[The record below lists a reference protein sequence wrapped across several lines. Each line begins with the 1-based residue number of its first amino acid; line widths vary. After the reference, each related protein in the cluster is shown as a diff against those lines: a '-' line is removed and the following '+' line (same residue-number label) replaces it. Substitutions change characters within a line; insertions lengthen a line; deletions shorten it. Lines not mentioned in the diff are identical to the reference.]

1 MGRDRRD
8 HADQDRKDEVVRQSR
23 KRTRDQVSPVVPA
36 KRYRSR
42 SLEREREEYEYSN
55 NRHHGMEAY
64 EERVVRRVRSGS
76 RERDVRRYD
85 SGQSRDS
92 RRDKDV
98 DFRRR
103 GDSRTDSRRSGG
115 SRTDSRRRGGS
126 RTDSRRRAGS
136 RADSR
141 RRAGSRGAEELRRRG
156 GSRTDSRRRCGS
168 RRSNRLQEAAIR
180 DGQRWEKDHE
190 YARRGEQD
198 VDYERSRRRENGD
211 HRHREMSR
219 QQQRENSRQ
228 HRESSRQQSNRTHR
242 EAKKRSCSRSYR
254 GTAKRSRKESRA
266 PVEDDE
272 EGHLIFSK
280 GDIIQDRYRI
290 LRELGE
296 GTFGKVVECD
306 DMAKNKRI
314 AIKIIK
320 NVKKYRDA
328 AKLEIN
334 VLKKLAG
341 YDPDCRFK
349 CVQMYDWFD
358 YHGHKCIAFQLLGKS
373 VFDFL
378 KDNNYEPYPIEHVR
392 SVAYELTLSV
402 NFIHEHHLTH
412 TDLKPENVLFYDSS
426 KTKIDKKT
434 RKEILFNPEIRL
446 IDFGSATFDH
456 EHHSS
461 IIQTRHYRAPEV
473 ILKLGWDQV
482 CDTWSIGCIIIELAL
497 GYMLF
502 DTHNSME
509 HLAMMERILGPISK
523 DMGLQSGA
531 SYFTKSGGLD
541 WDTESKEGRY
551 VRRKVKP
558 LERYIP
564 KEERENRDWL
574 DMFDLIR
581 RMLEYDPKKRIG
593 LPAALKHPFLEKYN
607 LRKPS
612 RSSSGYES
620 R

>member
-1 MGRDRRD
+1 MGSSRRDRRSNSRDRDKRRDRRD
-8 HADQDRKDEVVRQSR
+8 HFDERREERPSR
-23 KRTRDQVSPVVPA
+23 KRTREQSPLA
-36 KRYRSR
+36 TKRRRSR
-42 SLEREREEYEYSN
+42 SVERERDYEYTTRHRAGN
-55 NRHHGMEAY
+55 NY
-64 EERVVRRVRSGS
+64 EERTVRRLKSSS
-76 RERDVRRYD
+76 RERELALNDFENGAALRHSRSGRNERR
-85 SGQSRDS
+85 QNSRDS
-92 RRDKDV
+92 RRTVNSSWQK
-98 DFRRR
+98 R
-103 GDSRTDSRRSGG
+103 SRRS
-115 SRTDSRRRGGS
+115 SRNMDSYRDNNKYEREHEQYSWRGDNDNEGEWSRR
-126 RTDSRRRAGS
+126 D
-136 RADSR
+136 
-141 RRAGSRGAEELRRRG
+141 E
-156 GSRTDSRRRCGS
+156 
-168 RRSNRLQEAAIR
+168 
-180 DGQRWEKDHE
+180 
-190 YARRGEQD
+190 
-198 VDYERSRRRENGD
+198 VDYRHRDHARQRSVS
-211 HRHREMSR
+211 RHREFSR
-219 QQQRENSRQ
+219 Q
-228 HRESSRQQSNRTHR
+228 RESSRH
-242 EAKKRSCSRSYR
+242 KKRSRSRSHR
-254 GTAKRSRKESRA
+254 GKKKRSRREA
-266 PVEDDE
+266 LVEDDE

-290 LRELGE
+290 IRELGE
-296 GTFGKVVECD
+296 GTFGKVVECED
-306 DMAKNKRI
+306 LAKKKLI

-334 VLKKLAG
+334 VLKKLYG

-392 SVAYELTLSV
+392 SIAYELTLAV
-402 NFIHEHHLTH
+402 NFIHTHHLTH
-412 TDLKPENVLFYDSS
+412 TDLKPENILFFDSS
-426 KTKIDKKT
+426 KTKTDKKT
-434 RKEILFNPEIRL
+434 RKEVLLNPEIRL

-473 ILKLGWDQV
+473 ILKLGWSQS

-509 HLAMMERILGPISK
+509 HLAMMERILGKIPTQ
-523 DMGLQSGA
+523 MALQSNT
-531 SYFTKSGGLD
+531 SYFSKGALD
-541 WDTESKEGRY
+541 WNCESKEGRY
-551 VRRKVKP
+551 VRRKVKQ

-581 RMLEYDPKKRIG
+581 RMLEYDPEKRIR
-593 LPAALKHPFLEKYN
+593 LPVALDHPFLQKYN